1 MPRRTV
7 QRSILKLKELIFD
20 RFGMQDV
27 VELRRRRQLE
37 DSMGFRGQWE
47 DHREFQID
55 LLKKQGMLPSS
66 RLLEIGCGPMTGGI
80 PIIRY
85 LNAGCYT
92 GVDVRD
98 SVLNL
103 AWQEVGD
110 AGLSKK
116 NARLICS
123 SNFAQ
128 PELAAEKFD
137 FILSFSV
144 LFHLDDEV
152 LDKFF
157 HAVSQVLS
165 PEGRC
170 ITNINTEVPDS
181 TWLEFPFKRRSVEQY
196 RSAAAR
202 YKLNTRD
209 FGEITSLGFS
219 GNGLE
224 KHNRLLVFQRA

>member
-1 MPRRTV
+1 MPRRTI
-7 QRSILKLKELIFD
+7 QRSMLKFKELIFD
-20 RFGMQDV
+20 RFGMQDLV
-27 VELRRRRQLE
+27 DLRRRQQLE

-55 LLKKQGMLPSS
+55 LLKRQGMLPTS
-66 RLLEIGCGPMTGGI
+66 RLLEIGCEPMTAGI
-80 PIIRY
+80 PIIRH

-110 AGLSKK
+110 AGLSQK

-152 LDKFF
+152 LDEFF
-157 HAVSQVLS
+157 HAVSQLLS
-165 PEGRC
+165 REGRC

-181 TWLEFPFKRRSVEQY
+181 TWLEFPFRRRSVEQY
-196 RSAAAR
+196 RRAAAR
-202 YKLNTRD
+202 HELVTLD
-209 FGEITSLGFS
+209 LGDIASLGFGGS
-219 GNGLE
+219 GLE
-224 KHNRLLVFQRA
+224 KYNRLLIFHRA